1 MLKKIYKYIGLF
13 AIMVFSF
20 YYTDKIALMVQSNN
34 PIMQKINDAAKE
46 NEKEYVN
53 AIIDD
58 ENIIPGK
65 NGLAVNAEKS
75 FSIMKSFGTFN
86 SYYLVYDQK
95 KPEISLE
102 DNKDKIINNGNLS
115 SKNIAL
121 VLEYNQNTISYL
133 EENNIKASVLVNKE
147 NYQSISRLEKINYD
161 FNNYEPLETV
171 LKKEQ
176 NANQLCF
183 VNNRDY
189 LSFCKGKGKYLVD
202 TDLIL
207 TNDSIFSVKN
217 QIKNGSIIF
226 IKKDTSIDTIK
237 VLLSHIKFK
246 GQNPVYLSTLIS
258 EENS

>member
-65 NGLAVNAEKS
+65 NGLTVNAEKS

-189 LSFCKGKGKYLVD
+189 LSFCKEKGKYLVD